1 MTYHNIPTIAGK
13 KEFSY
18 IIGGMVNDKDILE
31 QSWEFARKL
40 KSHIS

>member
-1 MTYHNIPTIAGK
+1 MTYHNIPTSVGK

-31 QSWEFARKL
+31 QS
-40 KSHIS
+40 